1 MPLNKQSQKR
11 IGMRTNYLKVLSF
24 LLALV
29 FALTLPSQIALCF
42 DDLEPS
48 GDVDLDLH
56 PTDVIHWTGIQ
67 AVVNANDTV
76 SVGLRLTTSRNFS
89 IYKEKLQ
96 FIPPDGWQLESIQA
110 PESFSQVD
118 PLNEPATVEV
128 FRAGDFELIFR
139 GLEPLAAS
147 TFNFG
152 VKFLGCTSSICLFPY
167 TQQIELPAYKANLA
181 SEIIEPNGSQDTI
194 DIAGESSPEPA
205 DNDKASELEFSVD
218 SYANALESGQLPMA
232 LLLIVVFIGGM
243 ITNLTPC
250 VFPMIPITLRILS
263 HRKGSPLLN
272 AVVYS
277 LGIVITY
284 TAIGSIVALSGGVF
298 GAVLGN
304 PIVTTLFGLM
314 FTVLAFSMLGYG
326 NFSQLQAMGSKIGG
340 SNNSAL
346 STLAMGTAAGLVAA
360 PCTGPILGALIIY
373 AAQLS
378 EPSLT
383 VFLFLVYS
391 IGFALPY
398 VFLGS
403 ASAKITRISVSPRVQ
418 VGIKFLFASIM
429 FALALF
435 YLKTPIH
442 KSLEFL
448 RGWWFTTSV
457 ALISIGLLACLGV
470 LFSTS
475 ASQNKAASILPSLVL
490 GLGLFAGSQWATGG
504 DIPKKLDWLTS
515 EKEAFALAASEN
527 KSILVDGWA
536 DWCVACKEMD
546 TKTFTDPEL
555 IEELK
560 QNWVLLK
567 LDLTE
572 LNEQNEALA
581 KKYNMP
587 GLPTLV
593 LIKPDGDI
601 SQGKRLTSFVS
612 AEKLLEEI
620 NSFDKE

>member
-1 MPLNKQSQKR
+1 MDKQSLKR
-11 IGMRTNYLKVLSF
+11 MRMRTNYLKALSF
-24 LLALV
+24 LLSLV
-29 FALTLPSQIALCF
+29 FALTLPSQKALCF
-42 DDLEPS
+42 DDLGKS

-96 FIPPDGWQLESIQA
+96 FIPPDGWQLESIQG

-128 FRAGDFELIFR
+128 YRAGDFELIFS
-139 GLEPLAAS
+139 GLEPLTTS

-167 TQQIELPAYKANLA
+167 TQQIELPAYRGTLA
-181 SEIIEPNGSQDTI
+181 LESIESKPTQNTVDMPTTSSAE
-194 DIAGESSPEPA
+194 AGRLP
-205 DNDKASELEFSVD
+205 ELEFSVD
-218 SYANALESGQLPMA
+218 SYASALESGQLPMA

-272 AVVYS
+272 ALVYS

-298 GAVLGN
+298 GALLGN
-304 PIVTTLFGLM
+304 PIVTTLFGLI

-326 NFSQLQAMGSKIGG
+326 NFSQLQAIGSKIGG
-340 SNNSAL
+340 SNNSAF

-391 IGFALPY
+391 LGFALPY

-403 ASAKITRISVSPRVQ
+403 ASARITRISVSPRVQ

-448 RGWWFTTSV
+448 RGSWFSISI
-457 ALISIGLLACLGV
+457 ALLSIGLLACIGV

-475 ASQNKAASILPSLVL
+475 ASQNKAVSILPSMIL

-504 DIPKKLDWLTS
+504 DIPQKLDWLTS
-515 EKEAFALAASEN
+515 ESEAFALAASEN
-527 KSILVDGWA
+527 KNILVDGWA

-555 IEELK
+555 IQELK
-560 QNWVLLK
+560 QNWILLK

-572 LNEQNEALA
+572 LNEKNEALA
-581 KKYNMP
+581 KKYKMP

-593 LIKPDGDI
+593 LIKPGDDI

-612 AEKLLEEI
+612 AEKLIEEI
-620 NSFDKE
+620 NSFARE

>member
-1 MPLNKQSQKR
+1 
-11 IGMRTNYLKVLSF
+11 MRTNYPKALSF
-24 LLALV
+24 LLSLV
-29 FALTLPSQIALCF
+29 FALTLPGQKALCF
-42 DDLEPS
+42 DDLEKS

-96 FIPPDGWQLESIQA
+96 FIPPDGWQLESIQG

-128 FRAGDFELIFR
+128 YRAGDFELIFS
-139 GLEPLAAS
+139 GLDPLTTS

-181 SEIIEPNGSQDTI
+181 SEIIEPDESQDTI
-194 DIAGESSPEPA
+194 DIAGESRPEPA
-205 DNDKASELEFSVD
+205 DNDDKASELEFSVD
-218 SYANALESGQLPMA
+218 SYAKALESGQLPMA

-272 AVVYS
+272 ALVYS

-298 GAVLGN
+298 GAILGN

-326 NFSQLQAMGSKIGG
+326 NFSQLQAIGSKIGG
-340 SNNSAL
+340 SNNSAF

-391 IGFALPY
+391 LGFALPY

-403 ASAKITRISVSPRVQ
+403 ASARITRISVSPKVQ
-418 VGIKFLFASIM
+418 VGIKFIFASIM

-448 RGWWFTTSV
+448 RGSWFSICIS
-457 ALISIGLLACLGV
+457 LLSIGLLACLGV

-475 ASQNKAASILPSLVL
+475 ASQNKAVSILPSMIL
-490 GLGLFAGSQWATGG
+490 GFGLFAGSQLATGG
-504 DIPKKLDWLTS
+504 DIPQKLDWLTS
-515 EKEAFALAASEN
+515 ESEAFALAASEN
-527 KSILVDGWA
+527 KNILVDGWA

-572 LNEQNEALA
+572 LNEKNEALA
-581 KKYNMP
+581 KKYKMP

-593 LIKPDGDI
+593 LIKPGDDI

-612 AEKLLEEI
+612 AEKLIEEI